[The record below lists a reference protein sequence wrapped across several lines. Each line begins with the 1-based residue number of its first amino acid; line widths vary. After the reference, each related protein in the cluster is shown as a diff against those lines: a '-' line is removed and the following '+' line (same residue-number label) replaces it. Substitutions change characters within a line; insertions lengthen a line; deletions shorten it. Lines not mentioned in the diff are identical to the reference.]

1 MASSTIVEDPRRELR
16 PPVRF
21 ALGGPKGDRAARIL
35 AALLLILAVLALVW
49 VNEAF
54 RSFEASAATWALSP
68 FVEGQ
73 RLPIAEHYFVRT
85 PEHELIAL
93 RVTVE
98 CTTLLIGVPLTVVG
112 AVILASTR
120 VPWSRSVLAILAMWA
135 IIFVVNLL
143 RLVIIGWSTQT
154 WGLDPGYEISHVFV
168 GSVVGIIGYALGL
181 AALLLIVGVRPRRR
195 RRVVPEET
203 EGPHYHRNGA
213 L

>member
-1 MASSTIVEDPRRELR
+1 MASSTIAEEPRRELR
-16 PPVRF
+16 APVRF

-35 AALLLILAVLALVW
+35 AAVLLILAVLALVY

-54 RSFEASAATWALSP
+54 RSFEASAATWALSL

-120 VPWSRSVLAILAMWA
+120 VPWGRSVLGILAMWA

-195 RRVVPEET
+195 RRVVPEEA

>member
-1 MASSTIVEDPRRELR
+1 M
-16 PPVRF
+16 
-21 ALGGPKGDRAARIL
+21 
-35 AALLLILAVLALVW
+35 
-49 VNEAF
+49 
-54 RSFEASAATWALSP
+54 
-68 FVEGQ
+68 
-73 RLPIAEHYFVRT
+73 RT

-120 VPWSRSVLAILAMWA
+120 VPWSRSVLGILAMWA

-203 EGPHYHRNGA
+203 EGPRYHRNGA